1 METLIRK
8 EQSRQMNA
16 ITCCIHDNFK
26 HYYGSFLKNHT
37 KPGLNNMVLVAI
49 DSFKGSLQTAS
60 RPSKICTA
68 TFLFFNLPYVCN
80 HNSDKS

>member
-1 METLIRK
+1 MQSPVVYMTTLNIIMVLFQK
-8 EQSRQMNA
+8 
-16 ITCCIHDNFK
+16 
-26 HYYGSFLKNHT
+26 KNT

-60 RPSKICTA
+60 RPSRICTA